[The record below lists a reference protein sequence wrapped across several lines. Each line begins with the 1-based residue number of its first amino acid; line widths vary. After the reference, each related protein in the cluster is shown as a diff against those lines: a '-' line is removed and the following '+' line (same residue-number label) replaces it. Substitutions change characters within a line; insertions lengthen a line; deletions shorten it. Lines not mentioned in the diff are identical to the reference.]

1 MSDKK
6 FKPIFE
12 STLSEQSA
20 LLKSQLQQVQ
30 RENLKAGL
38 YNSYRDA
45 RYKAQNI
52 LVRRY
57 KDRREIVQIDA
68 ATGHTQTIKTIL

>member
-12 STLSEQSA
+12 RSLSEQSA
-20 LLKSQLQQVQ
+20 LLKSQIQQVQ

-45 RYKAQNI
+45 RYKVKNI

-68 ATGHTQTIKTIL
+68 ATGRTETIKTII